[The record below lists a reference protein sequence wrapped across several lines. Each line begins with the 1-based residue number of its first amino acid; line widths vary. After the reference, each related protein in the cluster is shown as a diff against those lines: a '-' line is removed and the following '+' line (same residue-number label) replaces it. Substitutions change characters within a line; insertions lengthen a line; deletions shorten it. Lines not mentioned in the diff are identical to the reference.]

1 VSALQV
7 LDTNYILALIDPRP
21 ERRDKASLALDRA
34 LESVVPCIAYGETW
48 EGLARGRPENTAKK
62 RKIFEKLIAP
72 LRILWLDQE
81 TLRRFHDL
89 FWDLCRKGTPIP
101 PNDVWIAA
109 LCLQHDAIL
118 ITDDP
123 DFKHV
128 PGLQVRSC

>member
-1 VSALQV
+1 MSALQV

-34 LESVVPCIAYGETW
+34 LESVVPCIVYGETW

-62 RKIFEKLIAP
+62 RKNFEKLIIP

-89 FWDLCRKGTPIP
+89 FWELCRKGTPIP

-118 ITDDP
+118 ITDDS

-128 PGLQVRSC
+128 PGLQTRSW

>member
-1 VSALQV
+1 MSALQV

-21 ERRDKASLALDRA
+21 EKRDKASLALDRA

-62 RKIFEKLIAP
+62 RKNFEKLIVP

-89 FWDLCRKGTPIP
+89 FWELCRKGTPIP

-109 LCLQHDAIL
+109 LCLQHDATL
-118 ITDDP
+118 ITDDS
-123 DFKHV
+123 DFDNV
-128 PGLQVRSC
+128 PGLRVRSW

>member
-1 VSALQV
+1 M
-7 LDTNYILALIDPRP
+7 LDTNYILALLDPRP

-34 LESVVPCIAYGETW
+34 LEIVVPCIAYGETW

-62 RKIFEKLIAP
+62 RKNFEKLIVP

-118 ITDDP
+118 ITDDS
-123 DFKHV
+123 DFDNV
-128 PGLQVRSC
+128 PGLQVRSW